1 MEHLL
6 YERLGS
12 LNEIQNDAKSRMS
25 KSIEN
30 LEANFAKIRTG
41 RAHPS
46 ILDAVTVDYYG
57 SQVPISQVA
66 NINVED
72 ARTLTVQPWEQPM
85 VAVVE
90 KAIMM
95 SDLGVNPVTNG
106 STMRIPM
113 PPLTEERRRD
123 LTKVARQE
131 AENARVAI
139 RNVRRDANGDVKN
152 LLKDKDITEDDSRR
166 TEDQI
171 QKLTDDA
178 VKQIDA
184 LLAEKEAVLMEV

>member
-1 MEHLL
+1 M
-6 YERLGS
+6 
-12 LNEIQNDAKSRMS
+12 LNEIQNDAKSRMN

-106 STMRIPM
+106 NMMRIPM

-131 AENARVAI
+131 AENSRVAV
-139 RNVRRDANGDVKN
+139 RNVRRDANGDVKD
-152 LLKDKDITEDDSRR
+152 LLKDKEVTEDEARR
-166 TEDQI
+166 SEEQI

-178 VKQIDA
+178 VKKIDA

>member
-1 MEHLL
+1 M
-6 YERLGS
+6 

-46 ILDAVTVDYYG
+46 ILDAVSVDYYG

-106 STMRIPM
+106 SVMRIPM

-123 LTKVARQE
+123 LTKVARNE
-131 AENARVAI
+131 AENARIAV
-139 RNVRRDANGDVKN
+139 RNVRRDANGDVKD
-152 LLKDKDITEDDSRR
+152 LLKEKDVTEDDARR
-166 TEDQI
+166 SEDQI
-171 QKLTDDA
+171 QKLTDEA
-178 VKQIDA
+178 VKQIDT

>member
-1 MEHLL
+1 M
-6 YERLGS
+6 
-12 LNEIQNDAKSRMS
+12 LNEIQQDAQSRMQ

-30 LEANFAKIRTG
+30 LESNFAKIRTG

-57 SQVPISQVA
+57 SEVPISQVA

-85 VAVVE
+85 VQVVE

-106 STMRIPM
+106 NMMRIPM

-123 LTKVARQE
+123 LTKVARQD

-139 RNVRRDANGDVKN
+139 RNVRRDANGDVKD
-152 LLKDKDITEDDSRR
+152 LLKEKEITEDDARR
-166 TEDQI
+166 SEDQI
-171 QKLTDDA
+171 QKITDDA
-178 VKQIDA
+178 VKKVDA
-184 LLAEKEAVLMEV
+184 LLAEKETALMEV

>member
-1 MEHLL
+1 M
-6 YERLGS
+6 
-12 LNEIQNDAKSRMS
+12 LNEIQDDAQSRMQ

-30 LEANFAKIRTG
+30 LESNFAKIRTG

-57 SQVPISQVA
+57 SEVPISQVA

-85 VAVVE
+85 VQVVE

-106 STMRIPM
+106 NMMRIPM

-139 RNVRRDANGDVKN
+139 RNVRRDANGDVKS
-152 LLKDKDITEDDSRR
+152 LLKDKDITEDEARGS
-166 TEDQI
+166 EDRI
-171 QKLTDDA
+171 QKITDEA
-178 VKQIDA
+178 VKKVDA
-184 LLAEKEAVLMEV
+184 LLAEKESALMEV

>member
-1 MEHLL
+1 M
-6 YERLGS
+6 
-12 LNEIQNDAKSRMS
+12 LNEIQADAKSRMQ
-25 KSIEN
+25 KSIDN
-30 LEANFAKIRTG
+30 LETNFAKIRTG

-46 ILDAVTVDYYG
+46 ILDSVTVEYYG

-85 VAVVE
+85 VSVVE
-90 KAIMM
+90 KAIMI

-106 STMRIPM
+106 NTMRIPM
-113 PPLTEERRRD
+113 PALTEERRRD

-131 AENARVAI
+131 AENARIAI
-139 RNVRRDANGDVKN
+139 RNVRRDANNDVKE
-152 LLKDKDITEDDSRR
+152 LLKEKDVTEDDARR
-166 TEDQI
+166 AEDSI

-178 VKQIDA
+178 VKKADA
-184 LLAEKEAVLMEV
+184 MLAEKEASLMEV

>member
-1 MEHLL
+1 M
-6 YERLGS
+6 
-12 LNEIQNDAKSRMS
+12 LNEIRDDAQARMQKSF
-25 KSIEN
+25 EN

-57 SQVPISQVA
+57 SEVPISQVA
-66 NINVED
+66 NVNVED

-95 SDLGVNPVTNG
+95 SDLGINPVTNG
-106 STMRIPM
+106 NVMRIPM

-123 LTKVARQE
+123 LTKVARAE
-131 AENARVAI
+131 AEAARVAI
-139 RNVRRDANGDVKN
+139 RNIRRDANGDIKS
-152 LLKDKDITEDDSRR
+152 LLKEKEITEDESRGA
-166 TEDQI
+166 EDQI
-171 QKLTDDA
+171 QKLTDE
-178 VKQIDA
+178 VVSKVDA
-184 LLAEKEAVLMEV
+184 LLKEKEDSLMEI

>member
-1 MEHLL
+1 M
-6 YERLGS
+6 
-12 LNEIQNDAKSRMS
+12 LNEIQNDAQVRMQ

-30 LEANFAKIRTG
+30 LESNFAKIRTG

-57 SQVPISQVA
+57 SEVPISQVA

-85 VAVVE
+85 VSVVE

-106 STMRIPM
+106 NMMRIPM
-113 PPLTEERRRD
+113 PVLTEERRRD
-123 LTKVARQE
+123 FAKVARSE
-131 AENARVAI
+131 AESARIAI
-139 RNVRRDANGDVKN
+139 RNVRRDANGDVKE
-152 LLKDKDITEDDSRR
+152 LLKEKDVTEDEARR
-166 TEDQI
+166 SEDAI
-171 QKLTDDA
+171 QKLTDEA
-178 VKQIDA
+178 VKKVDS
-184 LLAEKEAVLMEV
+184 LLAEKEASLMEI

>member
-1 MEHLL
+1 MIA
-6 YERLGS
+6 
-12 LNEIQNDAKSRMS
+12 EIQQDAQQRMQKSF
-25 KSIEN
+25 EN
-30 LEANFAKIRTG
+30 LESNFAKIRTG

-57 SQVPISQVA
+57 SEVPISQVA

-72 ARTLTVQPWEQPM
+72 ARTLAVQPWEQPM

-106 STMRIPM
+106 NMMRIPM

-123 LTKVARQE
+123 LTKVARQD

-139 RNVRRDANGDVKN
+139 RNVRRDANGDIKE
-152 LLKDKDITEDDSRR
+152 LLKEKDITEDDARR
-166 TEDQI
+166 AEDQI
-171 QKLTDDA
+171 QKITDEA
-178 VKQIDA
+178 VKKVDA
-184 LLAEKEAVLMEV
+184 LLAEKEAALMEI

>member
-1 MEHLL
+1 M
-6 YERLGS
+6 
-12 LNEIQNDAKSRMS
+12 LNEIQADAKSRMQ
-25 KSIEN
+25 KSIDN
-30 LEANFAKIRTG
+30 LETNFAKIRTG

-46 ILDAVTVDYYG
+46 ILDSVTVDYYG

-90 KAIMM
+90 KAIMI

-106 STMRIPM
+106 NTMRIPM
-113 PPLTEERRRD
+113 PALTEERRRD

-131 AENARVAI
+131 AENARIAI
-139 RNVRRDANGDVKN
+139 RNVRRDANNDVKE
-152 LLKDKDITEDDSRR
+152 LLKDKEVTEDDARR
-166 TEDQI
+166 AEDLI

-178 VKQIDA
+178 VKKADEM
-184 LLAEKEAVLMEV
+184 LAEKEASLMEV

>member
-1 MEHLL
+1 M
-6 YERLGS
+6 
-12 LNEIQNDAKSRMS
+12 LNEIQADAKSRMQ
-25 KSIEN
+25 KSIDN
-30 LEANFAKIRTG
+30 LETNFAKIRTG

-46 ILDAVTVDYYG
+46 ILDSVTVEYYG

-90 KAIMM
+90 KAIMI

-106 STMRIPM
+106 NTMRIPM
-113 PPLTEERRRD
+113 PALTEERRRD

-131 AENARVAI
+131 AENARIAI
-139 RNVRRDANGDVKN
+139 RNVRRDANNDVKE
-152 LLKDKDITEDDSRR
+152 LLKEKDVTEDDARR
-166 TEDQI
+166 AEDSI

-178 VKQIDA
+178 VKKADA
-184 LLAEKEAVLMEV
+184 MLAEKEASLMEV